1 MNSMMKNDKPW
12 PEALDFI
19 RGNIIY
25 YFGEFSES
33 LRDASTR
40 ENLKDEELMEFRKE
54 IKWAISCFNS
64 MKSELI
70 ELNDLLADGSQQ

>member
-1 MNSMMKNDKPW
+1 MPKSKEW
-12 PEALDFI
+12 SEAFNLI

-33 LRDASTR
+33 LRAAAIS
-40 ENLKDEELMEFRKE
+40 ENLKDEELSELRKE

-64 MKSELI
+64 MKTELTEI
-70 ELNDLLADGSQQ
+70 NDRLARDSQQ